1 MNDTIL
7 SRLVRYIHIAL
18 LIILVIGAFLPGKY
32 LIYYLILWPA
42 VIIHWSF
49 NDSNCML
56 TELESQLSENHFN
69 NNIPGEIIHYKYLNI
84 FNFLKKINIYFD
96 SIDKFASYLHT
107 IYMICWLVG
116 FIRFLNYHKKSIY
129 SALLSVKKPL
139 GKRLIHDRYK

>member
-18 LIILVIGAFLPGKY
+18 LFILIFGVFLPGKY

-49 NDSNCML
+49 NDNKCML
-56 TELESQLSENHFN
+56 TELESQLNENHVN
-69 NNIPGEIIHYKYLNI
+69 MNINDEIIHYKYLAI
-84 FNFLKKINIYFD
+84 FKNFKKINIYFD
-96 SIDKFASYLHT
+96 SIDKFASYLHA

-129 SALLSVKKPL
+129 SALLSIKKPL